1 MGAYDEGADFTTRKI
16 PLDRALMTGG
26 YTPRGDPQRRNPS
39 KRYFPRGSPPYLS
52 ERPRKQTRLFSGHG
66 GRTEIGFESLG
77 SFFFRKAPQLQTYL
91 SGGGGV
97 VSKAGV
103 MTPLRRTSRLISRKG
118 FRRDYVTSRPRPPF
132 LLGNSIPKWII
143 HSIRHV
149 VLLKNEQLVP
159 LPQNV
164 SWKANIN
171 LENPIVP
178 NSWIKAY
185 KKLWKAYSMRCM
197 NPDFIVNLT
206 DFDQVV
212 ADTLPSK
219 ISNVPG
225 KESNGESRLICF
237 QAFSLEFFSIF

>member
-1 MGAYDEGADFTTRKI
+1 MGAAHVFLFYSEIRFRNGLFIR
-16 PLDRALMTGG
+16 LDML
-26 YTPRGDPQRRNPS
+26 Y
-39 KRYFPRGSPPYLS
+39 
-52 ERPRKQTRLFSGHG
+52 
-66 GRTEIGFESLG
+66 
-77 SFFFRKAPQLQTYL
+77 
-91 SGGGGV
+91 
-97 VSKAGV
+97 
-103 MTPLRRTSRLISRKG
+103 
-118 FRRDYVTSRPRPPF
+118 
-132 LLGNSIPKWII
+132 
-143 HSIRHV
+143 
-149 VLLKNEQLVP
+149 LLKNEQLVP

-197 NPDFIVNLT
+197 NT
-206 DFDQVV
+206 DFNQVV

-237 QAFSLEFFSIF
+237 QAFSLEFFSIFWFNVWIVEKHVVW